1 MFREVVVADVFHAV
15 DISEYIFCSLDDKL
29 LDGFVMAVLVLD
41 LNLDL
46 NWGEDYLVNMF
57 FGRDNKNKWEI

>member
-1 MFREVVVADVFHAV
+1 MFHAV